1 VKALI
6 LQSAY
11 EALKVFLEPPSISRI
26 EFHTKTPLLFRE
38 TREVSGKSSGVFGSS
53 CAAFAWKKAARG
65 GEKSICGEN
74 AHQCGHHT

>member
-38 TREVSGKSSGVFGSS
+38 TREVSGKNSGVFGSS
-53 CAAFAWKKAARG
+53 SAAFAWKKAARG
-65 GEKSICGEN
+65 GAKSICGRN
-74 AHQCGHHT
+74 AHQCGHHM